1 MYFNNTDITDIR
13 IALYPHCPSSRDLFS
28 PKTPTYSDMRSC
40 KGIHSTAAPPT
51 LLLIPNTPSTTS
63 STVATPTSIENIKV
77 YLAIAVSACVNIVY
91 K

>member
-1 MYFNNTDITDIR
+1 
-13 IALYPHCPSSRDLFS
+13 
-28 PKTPTYSDMRSC
+28 MRSY
-40 KGIHSTAAPPT
+40 KGIRSIAAPPT